1 MTLPER
7 TNSTPKSSACRGKY
21 EYVAVDEDVD
31 EDVAVAVAV
40 AVDVAVAVARGGRL
54 TLSRCLASKLE
65 VKSVGRLLSDLLG
78 TCETIYN
85 RASLPHHRRTV
96 SRPARFLRHP
106 PARAADSLLP
116 SRAPLATLALALF
129 LLAHPDRPCCLGGT
143 PGAWR
148 RELAPIWLWNW

>member
-7 TNSTPKSSACRGKY
+7 TNSTPKSSACRRKY

-40 AVDVAVAVARGGRL
+40 AVDVAVARGGRL

-129 LLAHPDRPCCLGGT
+129 LPAHPDRPL
-143 PGAWR
+143 
-148 RELAPIWLWNW
+148 

>member
-85 RASLPHHRRTV
+85 RASLPPHGSSVLQHILQKCS
-96 SRPARFLRHP
+96 SRSA
-106 PARAADSLLP
+106 
-116 SRAPLATLALALF
+116 
-129 LLAHPDRPCCLGGT
+129 
-143 PGAWR
+143 
-148 RELAPIWLWNW
+148 I

>member
-7 TNSTPKSSACRGKY
+7 TNSTPKSSACRRKY
-21 EYVAVDEDVD
+21 EYVAVDEDVA

-40 AVDVAVAVARGGRL
+40 AVDVAVARGGRL

-78 TCETIYN
+78 TCGTIYD
-85 RASLPHHRRTV
+85 RAILSHHRRTV

-129 LLAHPDRPCCLGGT
+129 LPAHSGRPRCLVGT
-143 PGAWR
+143 S
-148 RELAPIWLWNW
+148 